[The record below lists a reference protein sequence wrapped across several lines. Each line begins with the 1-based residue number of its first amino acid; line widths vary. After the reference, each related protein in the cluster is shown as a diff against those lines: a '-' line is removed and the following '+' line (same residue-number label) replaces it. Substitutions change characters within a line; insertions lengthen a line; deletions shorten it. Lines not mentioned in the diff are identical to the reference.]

1 MNRPPA
7 DVVLLAPK
15 TSLAVRAD
23 LHPAIQYLLLN
34 AAVQVHSQP
43 GIFQKAGQF
52 PAAESIDLPLSEE
65 AQGFYK
71 SGRPFL
77 QAHLPYWIAALV
89 ERVLFVLVPLA
100 ALLYP
105 MFKFLPQM
113 YDWFLRSKIMR
124 LYDEMKLIEREME
137 AQDQGHDAN
146 AINAQLDQIDQRA
159 NRLRLP
165 TVYASMLYTLRS
177 HINLVRSRLA
187 GSPDN
192 SR

>member
-1 MNRPPA
+1 
-7 DVVLLAPK
+7 
-15 TSLAVRAD
+15 
-23 LHPAIQYLLLN
+23 
-34 AAVQVHSQP
+34 
-43 GIFQKAGQF
+43 
-52 PAAESIDLPLSEE
+52 
-65 AQGFYK
+65 
-71 SGRPFL
+71 
-77 QAHLPYWIAALV
+77 
-89 ERVLFVLVPLA
+89 
-100 ALLYP
+100 
-105 MFKFLPQM
+105 
-113 YDWFLRSKIMR
+113 MR

-187 GSPDN
+187 GNPDN